1 MLIHH
6 LADTGHFGVN
16 TWFGQLDS
24 RLKIIFVLLALI
36 INLYRNSFLTCGFF
50 SLLACFFFFSARVPF
65 RSLIIRL
72 IPPTGIAAVVAFMQ
86 GVVVRGTIVYSL
98 SFPYGFTL
106 AISREGLIQGALRA
120 SLIVSGALLIL
131 ILPLTT
137 PMHQMVSSLA
147 WFRVP
152 ALFLD
157 IFVFLFRYLFLLAEE
172 ANRIYE
178 AQRVRLGY
186 SGGWR
191 RSLRSLQTL
200 GGMLFLRAFD
210 RAENVY
216 QSMQTRGY
224 GGQNIA
230 VMVDPLTSRDY
241 LFLFALLSLNVVGL
255 II

>member
-6 LADTGHFGVN
+6 LTDRGHFGVN
-16 TWFGQLDS
+16 TWFGQLDG
-24 RLKIIFVLLALI
+24 RLKVIFVLLALI
-36 INLYRNSFLTCGFF
+36 INLYRNSFLACGFF
-50 SLLACFFFFSARVPF
+50 ALLALLFFFSARVPF

-72 IPPTGIAAVVAFMQ
+72 IPPAGIAAVVLCIQ
-86 GVVVRGTIVYSL
+86 GVVIRGSVVYSL
-98 SFPYGFTL
+98 SFPYGLTL
-106 AISREGLIQGALRA
+106 AVSREGLIQGALRA
-120 SLIVSGALLIL
+120 SSILSGALLIL
-131 ILPLTT
+131 VLALTT
-137 PMHQMVSSLA
+137 PMHQMVSALT

-152 ALFLD
+152 GLFLD
-157 IFVFLFRYLFLLAEE
+157 LFLFLFRYLFLLAEE

-186 SGGWR
+186 CGWR

-230 VMVDPLTSRDY
+230 VMVNPLTGRDY
-241 LFLFALLSLNVVGL
+241 LFLLMLLSLNLVGL
-255 II
+255 VI

>member
-6 LADTGHFGVN
+6 LADKSQAGVN

-24 RLKIIFVLLALI
+24 RLKIVFVLPALI
-36 INLYRNSFLTCGFF
+36 INLYRSSFLTCGFF
-50 SLLACFFFFSARVPF
+50 SLLAFLCFLSARVPF

-72 IPPTGIAAVVAFMQ
+72 IPPAGIAVVIALIQ
-86 GVVVRGTIVYSL
+86 GVVVRGTPVYSF

-106 AISREGLIQGALRA
+106 AVSREGLIQGALRA
-120 SLIVSGALLIL
+120 SLILSGALLIL
-131 ILPLTT
+131 ILVLTT
-137 PMHQMVSSLA
+137 PTYQMVSSLA

-157 IFVFLFRYLFLLAEE
+157 MFLFIFRYLFLLIEE

-186 SGGWR
+186 HGWR

-200 GGMLFLRAFD
+200 SGMLFLRALD

-216 QSMQTRGY
+216 QSMETRGY
-224 GGQNIA
+224 SGQNMA
-230 VMVDPLTSRDY
+230 VMVNPLTGRDY
-241 LFLFALLSLNVVGL
+241 LFLFVLLFLNLVGF